1 MKVLGIDNV
10 FLPVGDL
17 TQAVQFYQDL
27 LGLPV
32 AKRFDHM
39 KTVLFQIGD
48 ETPGLGVVEADV
60 ETVAET
66 VVETAV
72 AGTAATAGQQKI
84 WFEVADACGA
94 ADELVAA
101 GVVLINAPMQIP
113 TGWAVEVSDPW
124 GNIIGLTDYTVR
136 PDLGRA

>member
-48 ETPGLGVVEADV
+48 ETPGLGV
-60 ETVAET
+60 AET
-66 VVETAV
+66 VVETPV
-72 AGTAATAGQQKI
+72 AGAAATAGQQKV
-84 WFEVADACGA
+84 WLEVADARGA
-94 ADELVAA
+94 ADELIAA
-101 GVVLINAPMQIP
+101 GVVLINPPMQIP